1 MNCNVYDLVGVAFA
15 QMTYDYDVLLMF
27 GFRLRLVSNHP
38 HQPQSLDEHLFD
50 WVAFAMPGIVGRV
63 RSHLTFQTS
72 VNMTPQ
78 PVFGHLD
85 KYILHEVIES
95 VVSLGTKHQ
104 VQHFSTHS
112 VSVSTSFQMLV
123 NSTIQFQFHIVNHPR
138 K

>member
-27 GFRLRLVSNHP
+27 GFRLRVVSNHP

-50 WVAFAMPGIVGRV
+50 RVAFAMLSIVGHV
-63 RSHLTFQTS
+63 RSHLTFQTP

-95 VVSLGTKHQ
+95 VVSLVVVG
-104 VQHFSTHS
+104 
-112 VSVSTSFQMLV
+112 
-123 NSTIQFQFHIVNHPR
+123 R
-138 K
+138 